1 MSVEPMLRKT
11 YVLFRDGRDWI
22 IAQFFFAFLKFLN
35 LFSSDV
41 AINTTEKY
49 ARSLGMLYP
58 RTKMARENL
67 KLAFP
72 EKSDDEIETILRD
85 MWGNLGR
92 TAAEYIYLDKIF
104 NFDIEN
110 PENGR
115 VEIAGGEN
123 FEKLR
128 NLKGPAICFT
138 GHTGNWEILPVG
150 AAAEG
155 VEITALFRPPNNKYI
170 ARHVLAARTTSMGHT
185 VPSKA
190 GASWAL
196 ANVLDE
202 GGKVGILVDQF
213 FHRGILVDFLGRE
226 TLANPLL
233 AKLTRHYDCPVFP
246 ARTIRL
252 PNGRFRLEIEAPI
265 EIPYTDKGIVDVNA
279 LTAKVTNIVD
289 GWVRE
294 YPEQWLWLHRR
305 WRPAYMKEWHEAQQ
319 KKRR

>member
-1 MSVEPMLRKT
+1 MSTDLVLRKA
-11 YVLFRDGRDWI
+11 YIFLRDARDWI
-22 IAQFFFAFLKFLN
+22 IATWFFAFIGFLK
-35 LFSSDV
+35 LFSTDF
-41 AINTTEKY
+41 AINMTERF
-49 ARSLGMLYP
+49 ARGLGMLYP
-58 RTKMARENL
+58 RTKLARTNL

-72 EKSDDEIETILRD
+72 EKSDEEIENILRD

-92 TAAEYIYLDKIF
+92 TAAEYIYLDKM
-104 NFDIEN
+104 FDFDAEN

-115 VEIAGGEN
+115 VEIVGGEH

-128 NLKGPAICFT
+128 DTKGAAVCFT
-138 GHTGNWEILPVG
+138 AHTGNWEILPVG
-150 AAAEG
+150 AAAVG
-155 VEITALFRPPNNKYI
+155 VNITALFRPPNNRFI
-170 ARHVLAARTTSMGHT
+170 AKHVLAARTTSMGHT

-196 ANVLDE
+196 ANVLED
-202 GGKVGILVDQF
+202 GGKVGLLVDQF
-213 FHRGILVDFLGRE
+213 FHRGTLVDFLGRE

-233 AKLTRHYDCPVFP
+233 AKLTRQYDCPVFP

-265 EIPYTDKGIVDVNA
+265 DVPYLPNGRVDVDK
-279 LTAKVTNIVD
+279 LTAKVNEVVE

-294 YPEQWLWLHRR
+294 YPEQWLWLHKR
-305 WRPAYMKEWHEAQQ
+305 WRPEFMKNWHEQKQ